1 MIFVDVGFGA
11 GSRAGQNSSRGPC
24 RVHPDDLTGQCVRVA
39 EVDECFICEKHRRG
53 SAVKGGIVYE
63 DELVYAGHV
72 IGASDRTYLGH
83 LVAEPKRHVVGLD
96 GLSTEEAEAL
106 ARLVHR
112 LARALR
118 ESERARGVS
127 SFVFGDGRVR
137 HLHIHVV
144 PLYPGSP
151 AEYRAANVLEWPD
164 APRGGVDDI
173 RAICNRLRARL
184 S

>member
-1 MIFVDVGFGA
+1 MPEQTATAASDQRSATSETAGA
-11 GSRAGQNSSRGPC
+11 G
-24 RVHPDDLTGQCVRVA
+24 TGNAQVPT
-39 EVDECFICEKHRRG
+39 DEEIL
-53 SAVKGGIVYE
+53 GI
-63 DELVYAGHV
+63 
-72 IGASDRTYLGH
+72 
-83 LVAEPKRHVVGLD
+83 
-96 GLSTEEAEAL
+96 TEEAEAL
-106 ARLVHR
+106 GRLVHR

-151 AEYRAANVLEWPD
+151 AEYRAAKVLEWPD